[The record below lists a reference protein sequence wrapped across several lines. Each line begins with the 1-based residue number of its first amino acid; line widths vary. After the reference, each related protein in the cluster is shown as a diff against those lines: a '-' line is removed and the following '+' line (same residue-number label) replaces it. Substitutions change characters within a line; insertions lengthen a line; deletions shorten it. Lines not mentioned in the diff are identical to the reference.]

1 MGEGDT
7 GEDKGACEGAD
18 GVFEFHGVVICNYMS
33 LYAYNKC
40 VQLVFA
46 AGQGAE
52 GFGGRIGILSQS
64 SPVAIYAYTHT
75 LKCVASPTRHAY
87 QNQS

>member
-18 GVFEFHGVVICNYMS
+18 GVFEFHGMVICNYMS
-33 LYAYNKC
+33 LYAYNKA

-46 AGQGAE
+46 RVVHTVGIGGPS
-52 GFGGRIGILSQS
+52 GFLG
-64 SPVAIYAYTHT
+64 
-75 LKCVASPTRHAY
+75 
-87 QNQS
+87 